1 MKFKKSIIVILFL
14 IALVSIPI
22 SFAGDI
28 QSDFESSQL
37 SDNDDLIMND
47 NPEENLDGWIGEENA
62 DIEEDVPGGNIDLGE
77 NILESDD
84 EGSQFEVSLS
94 SSSSSLGSG
103 LEDNLPNL
111 DVRFSRIEIN
121 CSDEN
126 TIFVNCSYTGEDQD
140 GTQSKP
146 YRFLM
151 DGFSQFFRYSNTRTN
166 IFIAEGSY
174 NVSSSVHISKS
185 VNIIG
190 ENPQN
195 TIIDGL
201 NKTLIF
207 SFSGSNALVNIIN
220 LTLANGSN
228 PQGGA
233 IHISRTYLNIINS
246 IFCNNK
252 AYYVNEN
259 ATGKGGALY
268 NDAGFVKIYNSTF
281 TDNSI
286 YGNYSKYGGAIYN
299 HLGELSIFNSRF
311 MNNAL
316 QGYWTSGGS
325 IYSYNGFL
333 TLFNS
338 SITNTILNPR
348 YHSLGGAIC
357 IWNGRNSYVINS
369 TISGNTING
378 NYVFGSAIAHKG
390 VLLKVINSTITDNY
404 ANGTSVENSAVYNIN
419 GIYDCENSIIENNA
433 IKTVKS
439 DLLLCLEDQL
449 IISDIVDV
457 NSLGDLPST
466 YDLREIGWV
475 TNIKNQKPG
484 GDCWAFAIYAALE
497 SYLLKNENI
506 SYDFSENNMKN
517 SMYENGIY
525 GTEWTTGGN
534 HIMAFAYLLRGSGPV
549 DESLDPFD
557 AMSTSS
563 PEDLEISKYITG
575 FKYIPLRLNYSDN
588 DQIKYAIL
596 EYGALYTS
604 IYSSILSGN
613 VGYSTLS
620 NINNHA
626 VAIVGWDDNY
636 SRTNFGNA
644 PPGDGAWI
652 IKNSW
657 GNYSGEGGYYYV
669 SYYDA
674 TFPGV
679 TDQFAAIA
687 FTSVEN
693 LSEYRSVYQYDIVGN
708 TFESLGYNS
717 NTAWFANQFT
727 AQSSYPLKA
736 FGLYTFGSSSYLVNI
751 TVNGVSK
758 LVQEGD
764 LIGAGYHTVRLDNL
778 VDLLRGDVFKITV
791 RLTTPDSLFPIA
803 IESKRSD
810 YSNKVTAELNQS
822 FISPDGINWYDIAQD
837 TTVSKFYNDLNRIK
851 LVETNVCLKAYTEY
865 ADDLSLEIT
874 SNASLYLEGDLIEF
888 NITVLNYGDPS
899 GKINISSIIDE
910 SVSIV
915 SYSLIKGTFDEE
927 TKVWSM
933 DNLFTNE
940 RDTLNLILRF
950 NGNKRSI
957 NVSVSANSFS
967 YSSNKDISNCSIV
980 NYASHTEFLK
990 IANVNTTVKS
1000 GKSVSI
1006 SLIDAYGEALL
1017 NKNITISLISS
1028 NNNYSMNPLILS
1040 TNDGSVKFTLNLLAG
1055 KYKFMALFEGE
1066 GHYDPSNATFEVNVV
1081 KTKTQVIASNMN
1093 ASTVVVSVDGKTG
1106 KYLKMTLKDANGKV
1120 LSGKNVQFIYNNT
1133 KYDKVTNKSGV
1144 ARIQINR
1151 AYAGTYVFK
1160 ICFLGDDQFSSSS
1173 KTVKVY
1179 VKRQSLKLT
1188 VSNKAYRLGNKK
1200 KYLTATLKNSKG
1212 RVIKYKKITFRING
1226 KTYTAK
1232 TNSKGIAKV
1241 KVSLQ
1246 RRKTYKFTVKFAQDK
1261 SYNSV
1266 SKAAKVV
1273 VR

>member
-1 MKFKKSIIVILFL
+1 MRLKKSLIVILLL

-22 SFAGDI
+22 SFANDI
-28 QSDFESSQL
+28 QSDFESNQL
-37 SDNDDLIMND
+37 SDNCDLIINDDLDEGLDEEVSEGNAFFNENILED
-47 NPEENLDGWIGEENA
+47 N
-62 DIEEDVPGGNIDLGE
+62 NILEE
-77 NILESDD
+77 NILESNDVC
-84 EGSQFEVSLS
+84 SQYEVS
-94 SSSSSLGSG
+94 SSSNSYALSSGYN
-103 LEDNLPNL
+103 DVLPDL
-111 DVRFSRIEIN
+111 DTSFSQIEIN

-126 TIFVNCSYTGEDQD
+126 TIFVNGSYDGEEQD

-146 YRFLM
+146 YKSLI
-151 DGFSQFFRYSNTRTN
+151 DAFSQFLNYYNARTN

-174 NVSSSVHISKS
+174 NVSSSIHISKS

-201 NKTLIF
+201 NKTLLF
-207 SFSGSNALVNIIN
+207 SFSGNNALVNIIN

-246 IFCNNK
+246 IFSNNK

-259 ATGKGGALY
+259 AAGKGGALY
-268 NDAGFVKIYNSTF
+268 NEAGFVKIYNSTF
-281 TDNSI
+281 IGNSI

-311 MNNAL
+311 INNAL

-338 SITNTILNPR
+338 SITNTTLNPI

-357 IWNGRNSYVINS
+357 IWNGRNSYIINS
-369 TISGNTING
+369 TISGNAING
-378 NYVFGSAIAHKG
+378 NYVFGSAIANKG

-419 GIYDCENSIIENNA
+419 GIYDCENSIIENNT

-439 DLLLCLEDQL
+439 NLLLCLEDQL
-449 IISDIVDV
+449 IISDIVDI
-457 NSLGDLPST
+457 NSLGDLPPA
-466 YDLREIGWV
+466 YDLREMGWV
-475 TNIKNQKPG
+475 TSVKNQRPG

-517 SMYENGIY
+517 SMYANGTY
-525 GTEWTTGGN
+525 GTEWNTGGN

-575 FKYIPLRLNYSDN
+575 FKYIPLRLNHLDN
-588 DQIKYAIL
+588 IQIKYAIL

-604 IYSSILSGN
+604 IFSNILSGKT
-613 VGYSTLS
+613 GYSNLS
-620 NINNHA
+620 NINQHA

-636 SRTNFGNA
+636 SRDNFANA

-657 GNYSGEGGYYYV
+657 GNNYGEGGYYYV

-679 TDQFAAIA
+679 TDQSAAIA

-693 LSEYRSVYQYDIVGN
+693 LSEYRSIYQYDIVGN

-727 AQSSYPLKA
+727 AESSNPLKA

-751 TVNGVSK
+751 TVNGISK

-764 LIGAGYHTVRLDNL
+764 LIGAGYHTVKLDNL
-778 VDLLRGDVFKITV
+778 IDLVKGDIFKISV

-874 SNASLYLEGDLIEF
+874 SNASLYLGGDLIEF

-915 SYSLIKGTFDEE
+915 SYSLYKGTFDEE

-990 IANVNTTVKS
+990 IGNMNTTVKS
-1000 GKSVSI
+1000 GKSVTI
-1006 SLIDAYGEALL
+1006 SLIDAYGEAIL

-1028 NNNYSMNPLILS
+1028 NNNYYMNPIILN
-1040 TNDGSVKFTLNLLAG
+1040 TNDGSVKFPLNLLAG

-1081 KTKTQVIASNMN
+1081 KTKTQVIASSMN

-1106 KYLKMTLKDANGKV
+1106 KYLKMTLRDANGNA
-1120 LSGKNVQFIYNNT
+1120 LSGKTVQFVYNNT
-1133 KYDKVTNKSGV
+1133 KYNRVTNKSGV
-1144 ARIQINR
+1144 AKVLINR
-1151 AYAGTYVFK
+1151 ACAGTYAFK
-1160 ICFLGDDQFSSSS
+1160 ISFLGDEKFSASS

-1179 VKRQSLKLT
+1179 VKRQSLRLT
-1188 VSNKAYRLGNKK
+1188 VPNRTYRLKNKY

-1212 RVIKYKKITFRING
+1212 KLIVNKKITITVNG
-1226 KTYTAK
+1226 RRYTAK
-1232 TNSKGIAKV
+1232 TNSKGMAKV
-1241 KVSLQ
+1241 KVTLSK
-1246 RRKTYKFTVKFAQDK
+1246 RKTYRFTVKFAGDK
-1261 SYNSV
+1261 SYNAV
-1266 SKAAKVV
+1266 SKSARVIVK
-1273 VR
+1273 